1 MAEQLKGGEAPKGET
16 DRIFANVYGTSGSG
30 KTAFALTFPPPFFI
44 LNFDKDM
51 KHLLVQLPDSYD
63 IEYERLVFEVDGL
76 TAGAAAQYVAKA
88 DALLKKAL
96 LRGEGTFILDGGD
109 LFWDVAK
116 IAKLMK
122 GGDGVLPKD
131 YSPANTYMN
140 SFLSRLQNAPFHV
153 CTTAMARK
161 KWTGA
166 KTESDQMESDGFKH
180 RKRWVT
186 NEVYMFTPE
195 QRQYPS
201 EVPAQG
207 GTGQTHNAY
216 IDTSKI
222 NESLVGTVIPNLT
235 FKLLYAMV
243 YGSLPEEYKKLWTP
257 SS

>member
-1 MAEQLKGGEAPKGET
+1 MAEQLKGGESPKGEA
-16 DRIFANVYGTSGSG
+16 DRIFANVYGTSGAG

-51 KHLLVQLPDSYD
+51 SHLLVQLPDSYD

-76 TAGAAAQYVAKA
+76 TAGSAAQYIAKA

-96 LRGEGTFILDGGD
+96 LKGEGTFILDGGD

-116 IAKLMK
+116 IAKLMR
-122 GGDGVLPKD
+122 GGEGVLPKD

-140 SFLSRLQNAPFHV
+140 SYLSRLQNAPFHV

-161 KWTGA
+161 KWEGA
-166 KTESDQMESDGFKH
+166 KKESDKMESDGFKH

-186 NEVYMFTPE
+186 NEVYVFTPE

-207 GTGQTHNAY
+207 STGQTHNFY
-216 IDTSKI
+216 MDTSKI
-222 NESLVGTVIPNLT
+222 NESLVGTVVPNLT

-243 YGSLPEEYKKLWTP
+243 YGSVPEEYKALWSP
-257 SS
+257 AA